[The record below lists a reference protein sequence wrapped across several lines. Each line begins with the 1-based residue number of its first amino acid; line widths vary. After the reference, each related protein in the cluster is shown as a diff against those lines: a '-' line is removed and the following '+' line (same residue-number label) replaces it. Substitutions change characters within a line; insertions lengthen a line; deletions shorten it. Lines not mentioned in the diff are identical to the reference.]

1 MLRRASL
8 VAIAASTTPRR
19 LLPTC
24 LVSSTHLK
32 GKLMKRTIL
41 SLFFVGM
48 LLAVGLAQET
58 DRRAALASLVAAE
71 RAFCKAAVDH
81 GVREAFL
88 MNLADDSTLFR
99 PHAVNGKRWTE
110 ASPARPGLLTWFPI
124 YADVSRDGDL
134 GYTTG
139 PSGFRRSAEAKE
151 IYTGYYMTIW
161 KRQGG
166 GRGKAAMG

>member
-1 MLRRASL
+1 MLRQASP
-8 VAIAASTTPRR
+8 VALAASAAPRC

-41 SLFFVGM
+41 SLFFIVM
-48 LLAVGLAQET
+48 LLAVGLAQKP

-71 RAFCKAAVDH
+71 RAFSKAAVDH

-99 PHAVNGKRWTE
+99 PHAVNGKQWTE

-134 GYTTG
+134 GYTSG
-139 PSGFRRSAEAKE
+139 PYEL
-151 IYTGYYMTIW
+151 
-161 KRQGG
+161 RQGAG
-166 GRGKAAMG
+166 AKDVY